1 MSNKIKKDARTYPA
15 FLLFDAESG
24 KVCVRFP
31 DLPGCNTFGD
41 DYEDALVSAK
51 DALGGHLLCM
61 EEDGDVIPAP
71 TPIDKLSPEEGEIIT
86 LVSVRMDIIRAQEA
100 NKSISKNVTIP
111 NWLNQMATEADINF
125 SSTLQDALKEKLGV

>member
-71 TPIDKLSPEEGEIIT
+71 TPIDKLRPEEGEIIT